1 MDFPNLAKTT
11 SRNRIKFLE
20 KLGMDTFNDWKKI
33 SNVNLVLYDL
43 SDRPTTR
50 KTEFFHIVGYL
61 KEAIKHFPE
70 AAGAI
75 AELLSKY
82 LDKQDEI
89 VKKSNDIIENNTF
102 TNDTRSERYLSL
114 STLREKLREI
124 PDSTD
129 KVMLSLYINE
139 PAQRNIYYNANIV
152 SKKSDIDT
160 ERNNIIIT
168 PRSIRVY
175 VPKHKTSRQYG
186 PVDFALSKETAS
198 LIRRVGFPIYEM
210 DNFKRRLQNL
220 SKKHFGQSIGIDS
233 YRHIW
238 EIDLQS
244 SDEYKNATIA
254 KKKKLHEQI
263 YHSMP
268 TALLYNRI

>member
-1 MDFPNLAKTT
+1 MEFPNLAITT
-11 SRNRIKFLE
+11 SRNRVKFLE
-20 KLGMDTFNDWKKI
+20 KLGIDSFNDWKKL
-33 SNVNLVLYDL
+33 SNVNLVLFEL

-70 AAGAI
+70 AVD
-75 AELLSKY
+75 LLSKY
-82 LDKQDEI
+82 LDKQEEI
-89 VKKSNDIIENNTF
+89 VNKSNAVVEHNTLQS
-102 TNDTRSERYLSL
+102 DPRAERYIQLSN
-114 STLREKLREI
+114 LREKLREI

-139 PAQRNIYYNANIV
+139 PAQRNIYWNANIV
-152 SKKSDIDT
+152 SKKSDVDQN
-160 ERNNIIIT
+160 RNNIIVT

-198 LIRRVGFPIYEM
+198 LIRKVGFPIYEM

-238 EIDLQS
+238 EIALQS

-254 KKKKLHEQI
+254 KKKKMHEQI

>member
-1 MDFPNLAKTT
+1 MDFPNLAITT

-20 KLGMDTFNDWKKI
+20 KLGIDSFNDWKKL
-33 SNVNLVLYDL
+33 SNVNLVLYEL

-50 KTEFFHIVGYL
+50 KTEFFHITGYL
-61 KEAIKHFPE
+61 KEATKHFPE
-70 AAGAI
+70 AKD
-75 AELLSKY
+75 LLSKY
-82 LDKQDEI
+82 QDKQEEI
-89 VKKSNDIIENNTF
+89 VSKSNAVVEHNTF
-102 TNDTRSERYLSL
+102 QSDTRAERYIPL
-114 STLREKLREI
+114 STLREKLRDI

-129 KVMLSLYINE
+129 KVMLSLYIDN
-139 PAQRNIYYNANIV
+139 PAQRNIYWNANLISKKADIDPERKNIIV
-152 SKKSDIDT
+152 S
-160 ERNNIIIT
+160 

-186 PVDFALSKETAS
+186 PVNFALSKETAS
-198 LIRRVGFPIYEM
+198 LIRKVGFPTYEM

-220 SKKHFGQSIGIDS
+220 SKKYFGQSIGIDS

-254 KKKKLHEQI
+254 KKKKMHEQI